1 MLEDAFLLSTLEFLR
16 VTNISFLPTISLH
29 PVKRKGVE
37 NYMQMITKTKMFWPF
52 VKFCKEL
59 SEPWLW
65 IVIIIWKKQTNKNEN
80 NHFWTV
86 DERNEWRCDPHSI

>member
-1 MLEDAFLLSTLEFLR
+1 
-16 VTNISFLPTISLH
+16 
-29 PVKRKGVE
+29 
-37 NYMQMITKTKMFWPF
+37 MQMITKTKMFWPF

-59 SEPWLW
+59 SKPWLW

-80 NHFWTV
+80 SDIWTV